1 MYRNNIFLLHL
12 FTANDLESKGVWVHA
27 STGTDLTWINPRLD
41 CCEAWDKTCYRGDVE
56 GAFVLAILDNRTI
69 NGAWCGNPINTEWN
83 FICEA
88 QSEIEQM
95 TNV

>member
-1 MYRNNIFLLHL
+1 MNRNNIFLLHL

-41 CCEAWDKTCYRGDVE
+41 CCSDWTSTCYRGDADT
-56 GAFVLAILDNRTI
+56 AFEFGILNDKSL
-69 NGAWCGNPINTEWN
+69 NGAWCNYPISSEKN

-88 QSEIEQM
+88 QK
-95 TNV
+95 